1 MPKDPDLVEQVI
13 GDITGLQ
20 IAMEAMA
27 GRLAAL
33 SEKGNDDLKQI
44 NQGAQSILAGHEVH
58 APNKDADAIR
68 ARAEQMIDQ
77 IFGVPQQRDGGR
89 QGGPDSAAD
98 SPARTI
104 APRVAADWA
113 MMTDKLAPHVF
124 LVQ

>member
-33 SEKGNDDLKQI
+33 SEMGNDDLKQI
-44 NQGAQSILAGHEVH
+44 HQGAQSILASHEVH

-77 IFGVPQQRDGGR
+77 IFG
-89 QGGPDSAAD
+89 
-98 SPARTI
+98 SPKTRARN
-104 APRVAADWA
+104 WE
-113 MMTDKLAPHVF
+113 
-124 LVQ
+124 